1 MLMESCWR
9 RTHGTAHKP
18 EAAAGAG
25 QQRDREIEQGS
36 RERARRKARRAER
49 AEIRLL
55 FFIDFTSSVW
65 QLASRDVGTGGGGFL
80 RRVQMHLILSG

>member
-1 MLMESCWR
+1 MESCWR
-9 RTHGTAHKP
+9 RRHGAAHKP

-25 QQRDREIEQGS
+25 QQRDREIEQKS

-55 FFIDFTSSVW
+55 FLLISLLQCGSLLHVMRG
-65 QLASRDVGTGGGGFL
+65 QVEVVLQ
-80 RRVQMHLILSG
+80 RVQMHLILFG